1 MTWKPRCSGSL
12 YHVNKHAAVR
22 EQTRGILFKMS
33 KTLLVMEGAKERKVT
48 SSKTPKAFFE

>member
-12 YHVNKHAAVR
+12 YHVNKPAADR
-22 EQTRGILFKMS
+22 KQIHGILFKMS
-33 KTLLVMEGAKERKVT
+33 KTLLVTEGAKERKVT